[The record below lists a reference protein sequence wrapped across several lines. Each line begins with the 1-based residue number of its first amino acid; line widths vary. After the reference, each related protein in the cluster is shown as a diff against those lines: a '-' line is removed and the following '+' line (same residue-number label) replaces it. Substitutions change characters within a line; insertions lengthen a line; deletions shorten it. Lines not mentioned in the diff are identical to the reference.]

1 MRPPVKM
8 SRSDRLGSFPPF
20 VHRFVHR
27 RMHYGEVSGWGS
39 SVQQTTDG
47 GFIVTGSN
55 YDFYEV
61 LLFKTNELGYTDDL
75 VDE

>member
-20 VHRFVHR
+20 VHR
-27 RMHYGEVSGWGS
+27 RMHYGEVSGWGR